1 MIRAAALEQ
10 ILHSEIPISKA
21 MGIRVADYD
30 GASLQL
36 EAPLEPNTNHKSS
49 AFGGSLYSIA
59 VLCGWGLLHLKLA
72 DARMHKHIV
81 IQEGSIRHLHPVVH
95 DLHAEC
101 RLDEA
106 AFKRFLLTL
115 KKHGRARIS
124 LAAIITDEGRT
135 AVEFSGR
142 YVVHG

>member
-1 MIRAAALEQ
+1 MHRAAALEQ
-10 ILHSEIPISKA
+10 ILHSEIPISRA
-21 MGIRVADYD
+21 MGIRVASFD
-30 GASLQL
+30 GASLIL
-36 EAPLEPNTNHKSS
+36 DAPLDPNLNHKST

-72 DARMHKHIV
+72 KARLHKHIV
-81 IQEGSIRHLHPVVH
+81 IQESNIRYLHPVVQ

-101 RLDEA
+101 RLDDA
-106 AFKRFLLTL
+106 AFRHFLLTL

-124 LAAIITDEGRT
+124 LAVTITHDKKP
-135 AVEFSGR
+135 AVEFTGR

>member
-1 MIRAAALEQ
+1 MFRTSALEQ
-10 ILHSEIPISKA
+10 ILHTEIPISRE
-21 MGIRVADYD
+21 MGIRVSSYD
-30 GASLQL
+30 GARLTL
-36 EAPLEPNTNHKSS
+36 DAPLAPNTNHKST

-81 IQEGSIRHLHPVVH
+81 IQDSRIRHLHPVVH

-101 RLDEA
+101 RLDDA
-106 AFKRFLLTL
+106 AFKHFFQTL
-115 KKHGRARIS
+115 NLRGRARIS
-124 LAAIITDEGRT
+124 LDVVITDNDRT

>member
-10 ILHSEIPISKA
+10 ILHNEIPISRA
-21 MGIRVADYD
+21 MGIRVAGYD
-30 GASLQL
+30 GASLKL
-36 EAPLEPNTNHKSS
+36 DAPLAPNTNHKST
-49 AFGGSLYSIA
+49 AFGGSLYSLA

-72 DARMHKHIV
+72 EARLHKLIV
-81 IQEGSIRHLHPVVH
+81 IQESSIHYLHPVEH

-101 RLDEA
+101 RLDDD
-106 AFKRFLLTL
+106 AFSKFLRTL

-124 LAAIITDEGRT
+124 LDAVITQDNRP

>member
-1 MIRAAALEQ
+1 MIRTAALEQ
-10 ILHSEIPISKA
+10 ILHSEIPISQA

-30 GASLQL
+30 GASLSL
-36 EAPLEPNTNHKSS
+36 DAPLAPNINHKST
-49 AFGGSLYSIA
+49 AFGGSLYSLA

-81 IQEGSIRHLHPVVH
+81 IQESTIRYLHPVEH

-101 RLDEA
+101 RLDDA
-106 AFKRFLLTL
+106 AFKYFLRTL
-115 KKHGRARIS
+115 EKHGRARLS
-124 LAAIITDEGRT
+124 LDVIITHDNRP
-135 AVEFSGR
+135 AVEFTGR